1 MPLLQRA
8 MRKGAP
14 FAIDKV
20 YPLDAVFSAPDE
32 VSEETRS
39 SKRYAAFTDYDIQ
52 SCAAAVARDYGRIDI
67 LVHSLANG
75 PQVDKP
81 LLETNRASYLAA
93 SSASAYSMVSM
104 VQHFAR
110 YMPPGGS
117 CVSLSFIAA
126 ERVIP
131 GYGGGMSS
139 AKAQLESDTKVLA
152 WEAGRKYGIRVNAV
166 SAGPLASRAASAIQR
181 SESDD
186 RFIDAYIRYCRAN
199 SPLARPLE
207 ADDVGRAVLALSS
220 DLSAAITGTCLYV
233 DNGMHAMGLA
243 VDSKSLANYMGPAGK
258 APPVAKLEPANSA
271 RSAQK
276 HAAAPSKG
284 AGGSQLQAAPV
295 KKAAGAQGSS
305 AFKKLVLAAVVLVLV
320 VLGAVLFASKAPNSA
335 VAGTVQTCASKLG
348 VDINDVGKK
357 VTDMGKKVG
366 QSTGASAL
374 LAKLPSQQKPDLSQ
388 SEEGGGLVQ
397 SVAYAAGAA
406 ITSTVGYG
414 VYWLMTQG

>member
-1 MPLLQRA
+1 MESL
-8 MRKGAP
+8 GA
-14 FAIDKV
+14 
-20 YPLDAVFSAPDE
+20 
-32 VSEETRS
+32 
-39 SKRYAAFTDYDIQ
+39 
-52 SCAAAVARDYGRIDI
+52 
-67 LVHSLANG
+67 SLAMG
-75 PQVDKP
+75 VVDTMKAFDGSP
-81 LLETNRASYLAA
+81 ETKNEPA
-93 SSASAYSMVSM
+93 
-104 VQHFAR
+104 
-110 YMPPGGS
+110 P
-117 CVSLSFIAA
+117 
-126 ERVIP
+126 
-131 GYGGGMSS
+131 
-139 AKAQLESDTKVLA
+139 
-152 WEAGRKYGIRVNAV
+152 
-166 SAGPLASRAASAIQR
+166 
-181 SESDD
+181 
-186 RFIDAYIRYCRAN
+186 AN
-199 SPLARPLE
+199 SDIPELWRGP
-207 ADDVGRAVLALSS
+207 
-220 DLSAAITGTCLYV
+220 TTPT
-233 DNGMHAMGLA
+233 
-243 VDSKSLANYMGPAGK
+243 MGPAGK

-414 VYWLMTQG
+414 VYWLMTQGWGTLERFRS